1 MDAALLAIKDAIENI
16 DAGMFSGDSFHDKN
30 LRSEFQ
36 ATLERWSRGLKE
48 FEPKK
53 PAMMSWSLFEEPK
66 LEKVSDLLSADQIAN
81 FPVQHISASA
91 IRSYLTDRQSF
102 FKRYVRLEF
111 EMTKGPSLIEGS
123 LFHSVLELYWQEHKE
138 GRQDKFD
145 VEAAFQSRLQQAEI
159 DQSFEGVNWW
169 STGSKEKSI
178 ETVQKSLGFYFAEL
192 PKWTTDQIIGIE
204 ARFLSDFEDLEGNS
218 MPIPLKGFLD
228 LIVKDGEDIIVEDH
242 KLVSVCTEQDKV
254 DPKYEIQACE
264 YWFLIRK
271 QFWLNPK
278 RMIFRQVKKSK
289 NRDWSP
295 QIVPYVV
302 EYNAAMLNRF
312 LEIYRRMVKEL
323 SGQPLIDEA
332 TGVVQFLPNPYAA
345 FWVEESWNDFCAEVD
360 SGKQWTLEEIRAIKP
375 NKFQEDVDALDL

>member
-1 MDAALLAIKDAIENI
+1 MDTA
-16 DAGMFSGDSFHDKN
+16 
-30 LRSEFQ
+30 
-36 ATLERWSRGLKE
+36 
-48 FEPKK
+48 K
-53 PAMMSWSLFEEPK
+53 P
-66 LEKVSDLLSADQIAN
+66 LLSPEQIAN

-138 GRQDKFD
+138 GRQKEFN

-178 ETVQKSLGFYFAEL
+178 ETVQKALWFYFEEL
-192 PKWTTDQIIGIE
+192 PQWTTEQIVAIE

-218 MPIPLKGFLD
+218 MPIPLKWFLD
-228 LIVKDGEDIIVEDH
+228 LIVKEGEDIIVEDH

-312 LEIYRRMVKEL
+312 LELYRRMVKEL

-332 TGVVQFLPNPYAA
+332 TGVVQFLPNPYAPFGA
-345 FWVEESWNDFCAEVD
+345 EESWNDFCQEVD

>member
-1 MDAALLAIKDAIENI
+1 META
-16 DAGMFSGDSFHDKN
+16 
-30 LRSEFQ
+30 
-36 ATLERWSRGLKE
+36 
-48 FEPKK
+48 K
-53 PAMMSWSLFEEPK
+53 P
-66 LEKVSDLLSADQIAN
+66 LLSPEQIAN

-138 GRQDKFD
+138 GRQKEFNI
-145 VEAAFQSRLQQAEI
+145 EAAFQSRLQQAEI
-159 DQSFEGVNWW
+159 DSSFEGVNWW

-178 ETVQKSLGFYFAEL
+178 ETVQKALWFYFEEL
-192 PKWTTDQIIGIE
+192 PQWTTEQIVAIE

-218 MPIPLKGFLD
+218 MPIPLKWFLD
-228 LIVKDGEDIIVEDH
+228 LIVKDGDDIIVEDH

-332 TGVVQFLPNPYAA
+332 TGVVQFLPNPYDMLGGK
-345 FWVEESWNDFCAEVD
+345 ESWIDFCD
-360 SGKQWTLEEIRAIKP
+360 EIDNMKTWNIKEILANKP
-375 NKFQEDVDALDL
+375 NKFAEDVDALDL

>member
-1 MDAALLAIKDAIENI
+1 META
-16 DAGMFSGDSFHDKN
+16 
-30 LRSEFQ
+30 
-36 ATLERWSRGLKE
+36 
-48 FEPKK
+48 K
-53 PAMMSWSLFEEPK
+53 P
-66 LEKVSDLLSADQIAN
+66 LLSPEQIAN

-138 GRQDKFD
+138 GRQKEFN

-159 DQSFEGVNWW
+159 DSSFEGVNWW

-178 ETVQKSLGFYFAEL
+178 ETVQKALWFYFEEL
-192 PKWTTDQIIGIE
+192 PQWTTEQIVAIE

-218 MPIPLKGFLD
+218 MPIPLKWFLD

-289 NRDWSP
+289 NRDGSP
-295 QIVPYVV
+295 QVVPYVV

-323 SGQPLIDEA
+323 SGQPLIDEV

-375 NKFQEDVDALDL
+375 NKFQEEVDALDL